1 MKFAELVDINEVRA
15 LCESFTSVTGAV
27 TAILELDGE
36 VLVATG
42 WQDICTKFHRCNH
55 ETARRCV
62 ESDTVLAAQLQDG
75 LDYNVYQCKNGMV
88 DVAVPIMVGGK
99 HTANLFT
106 GQFFFE
112 KPNRSFFVHQAGKF
126 GFDAQEYL
134 QALDRAPIFSDEQV
148 KKVMNFLVRLAGVI
162 GELGLTRLQLQQ
174 LNRELKEGEAI
185 IASSDDAIIGKTL
198 AGIITTWNPGAE
210 AIFGYSAKEA
220 IGQPMTILFPK
231 GMAHEEVEILGRIA
245 RGEKVEHFE
254 TQRMRRDGRAI
265 DISATISPIRDE
277 TGKVVGASKIARDV
291 SEQKIASQALAHE
304 RGMLRTLIDT
314 LPDLVWLKD
323 VDGVYL
329 SCNRRFEDFFGA
341 KETEI
346 VGKTDFDFVEKS
358 LAESFRAH
366 DRKAME
372 MVGPSV
378 NEEEIQFASDG
389 HRELLE
395 TTKVPMRNANG
406 ELIGVLGIGHNIT
419 ARKHAERELEQ
430 HRLHLQELV
439 EARTADLVVA
449 KEAAESANVAKSLFL
464 ANMSH
469 EIRTPL
475 SAISGM
481 ANLISKEPL
490 TETQLDRL
498 GKMDLAVKHL
508 SSTVNN
514 ILDLSKI
521 EANKLVLDVG
531 PVQVDSLFQNIAS
544 MVQASLDQKGLQ
556 LKMEIG
562 PMPRGLLGDST
573 RLGQALLNYV
583 SNAIKFTDVGM
594 ITMRA
599 SALEVTADAVL
610 LRIEVLDTGVGIP
623 GDRQQRL
630 FDAFVQADSTTTRKY
645 GGSGLGLVITKRF
658 AEAMGGQ
665 AGFTSETGIGS
676 TFWFTARLERDPK
689 FSDVAHEPH
698 AQNAALTLKEKYSGK
713 HILLAEDDDFNR
725 EIGSLLL
732 QDIGML
738 VDVAENGQIAV
749 EMTALKPYALVL
761 MDMQMP
767 VMDGLNATRA
777 IRASKSANSVP
788 IIAMT
793 ANAFFEDKIRC
804 LEAGMNDFI
813 TKPVDPAVLYAAM
826 LRVFQDKAS

>member
-62 ESDTVLAAQLQDG
+62 ESDTILAAQLQDG
-75 LDYNVYQCKNGMV
+75 LAYNVYQCKNGMV

-366 DRKAME
+366 DRNAME

-583 SNAIKFTDVGM
+583 
-594 ITMRA
+594 
-599 SALEVTADAVL
+599 
-610 LRIEVLDTGVGIP
+610 
-623 GDRQQRL
+623 
-630 FDAFVQADSTTTRKY
+630 
-645 GGSGLGLVITKRF
+645 
-658 AEAMGGQ
+658 AMQ
-665 AGFTSETGIGS
+665 S
-676 TFWFTARLERDPK
+676 
-689 FSDVAHEPH
+689 
-698 AQNAALTLKEKYSGK
+698 
-713 HILLAEDDDFNR
+713 
-725 EIGSLLL
+725 SLPTW
-732 QDIGML
+732 
-738 VDVAENGQIAV
+738 A
-749 EMTALKPYALVL
+749 
-761 MDMQMP
+761 
-767 VMDGLNATRA
+767 
-777 IRASKSANSVP
+777 
-788 IIAMT
+788 
-793 ANAFFEDKIRC
+793 
-804 LEAGMNDFI
+804 
-813 TKPVDPAVLYAAM
+813 
-826 LRVFQDKAS
+826 